1 MRLKGKLFIF
11 VFALFVFFS
20 LCVWSY
26 SEIIF
31 DKVNEKW
38 AERFVKKQVLF
49 DKNRTLIPV
58 LHELEIIQELAKEPD
73 IIAMA
78 LDDENPDKRAKGLAI
93 FEQYREKYQVH
104 SYFAAF
110 VKSENYYF
118 NDSKNKYAGRQ
129 FQYKLSSFSINDSW
143 FYNILS
149 DNQAYKLNVDTDEVL
164 GRTYVWINVDLRH
177 NDKVIGVIGTGLDF
191 TKFVRESVGIEQEG
205 VRNFFINRHLDI
217 QLERDVTLPQY
228 KNLAQADGT
237 HKKLNALFLH
247 KQDLEAIQK
256 NLEYLRHHPDDIR
269 TLWVDYDGSTKMLA
283 MSYLKEVEW
292 FSLTLIDASE
302 LSVMKDF
309 SIFPMLSFLFFVAF
323 IAVGI
328 ELHTLVLNPLNR
340 LKVIMQKIEHG
351 HYEIDLRPI
360 GTAEIEDLSKQ
371 FIKMIEYVRAN
382 NQALEMKIQERTQGL
397 MQSEEKL
404 NTILDTVDAFIYI
417 KDTSFRYVYANKSA
431 CEHVG
436 LPLSEIIGQTDEL
449 FFDEH
454 TTQRIRKVDAEVI
467 ELGRKVTSE
476 EYFVLR
482 KTATIIT
489 CISTKIPLYNEK
501 GEIYGLCGISTDITE
516 RKRNEE
522 LIKELA
528 FKDTLTGLP
537 NRRMFHNQFATLLA
551 YAKRHNSYGALLV
564 LDLDNFKPLNDKYG
578 HSAGDLLL
586 IEVAKRL
593 QACVRSV
600 DIVARFGG
608 DEFLVALG
616 DIGLNEESATA
627 EALKIAEKIG
637 LHIKAPYVIVLDS
650 DDGSKIITHECSASI
665 GISLFNAHKQKEEDI
680 FSEADKAMYDAKNN
694 GRNRVELY
702 KEQS

>member
-1 MRLKGKLFIF
+1 M
-11 VFALFVFFS
+11 
-20 LCVWSY
+20 
-26 SEIIF
+26 
-31 DKVNEKW
+31 
-38 AERFVKKQVLF
+38 
-49 DKNRTLIPV
+49 
-58 LHELEIIQELAKEPD
+58 
-73 IIAMA
+73 
-78 LDDENPDKRAKGLAI
+78 
-93 FEQYREKYQVH
+93 
-104 SYFAAF
+104 
-110 VKSENYYF
+110 
-118 NDSKNKYAGRQ
+118 
-129 FQYKLSSFSINDSW
+129 
-143 FYNILS
+143 
-149 DNQAYKLNVDTDEVL
+149 
-164 GRTYVWINVDLRH
+164 
-177 NDKVIGVIGTGLDF
+177 
-191 TKFVRESVGIEQEG
+191 
-205 VRNFFINRHLDI
+205 
-217 QLERDVTLPQY
+217 
-228 KNLAQADGT
+228 
-237 HKKLNALFLH
+237 
-247 KQDLEAIQK
+247 
-256 NLEYLRHHPDDIR
+256 
-269 TLWVDYDGSTKMLA
+269 
-283 MSYLKEVEW
+283 
-292 FSLTLIDASE
+292 
-302 LSVMKDF
+302 
-309 SIFPMLSFLFFVAF
+309 
-323 IAVGI
+323 
-328 ELHTLVLNPLNR
+328 
-340 LKVIMQKIEHG
+340 
-351 HYEIDLRPI
+351 
-360 GTAEIEDLSKQ
+360 
-371 FIKMIEYVRAN
+371 
-382 NQALEMKIQERTQGL
+382 
-397 MQSEEKL
+397 
-404 NTILDTVDAFIYI
+404 
-417 KDTSFRYVYANKSA
+417 
-431 CEHVG
+431 G